1 MGSPILFPS
10 LAFIHEMKRNPP
22 IPQPMVNADGQ
33 MVDQSQNQNQPAMA
47 EAFLTSLARQNLSVL
62 TKAIKR
68 MEQYWAG
75 IAYVSSVLKQRAAG
89 MSKICMKRAIRS

>member
-1 MGSPILFPS
+1 MPRYARGLTKSLRS

-22 IPQPMVNADGQ
+22 IPQPMVHADGQ
-33 MVDQSQNQNQPAMA
+33 VMEQNHSQPAMA
-47 EAFLTSLARQNLSVL
+47 EAFLTSMARQNLSVL
-62 TKAIKR
+62 TRAIKR

-89 MSKICMKRAIRS
+89 MS

>member
-1 MGSPILFPS
+1 
-10 LAFIHEMKRNPP
+10 MKRNPP
-22 IPQPMVNADGQ
+22 IPQPMGNADGQ
-33 MVDQSQNQNQPAMA
+33 MVDQNQNQPAMA

-89 MSKICMKRAIRS
+89 K